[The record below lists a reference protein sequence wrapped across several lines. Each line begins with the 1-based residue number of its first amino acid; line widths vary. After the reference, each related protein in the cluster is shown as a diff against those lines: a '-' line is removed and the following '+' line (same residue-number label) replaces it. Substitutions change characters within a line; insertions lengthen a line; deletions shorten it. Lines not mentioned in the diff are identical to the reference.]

1 VTFKKG
7 KSFVKQI
14 LVIDDEP
21 SIRFLLGKMLEREGY
36 AVITAADGEEGMK
49 LFQESPFDLVITDII
64 MPEKEGIEIIMEIK
78 NEHPDIPVIAISG
91 GGFNSPGSYLDIARA
106 AGAAAVLEKPVEKEI
121 LLSQV
126 QNLLAS

>member
-1 VTFKKG
+1 M
-7 KSFVKQI
+7 KQI

-21 SIRFLLGKMLEREGY
+21 SIRFLLEKMLEREGY

-49 LFQESPFDLVITDII
+49 LFQESSFDLVITDII

-78 NEHPDIPVIAISG
+78 KKYPDIPVIAISG
-91 GGFNSPGSYLDIARA
+91 GGFNSPQSYLNIARA
-106 AGAAAVLEKPVEKEI
+106 AGAAAVLEKPVEKET

-126 QNLLAS
+126 QNLLIS